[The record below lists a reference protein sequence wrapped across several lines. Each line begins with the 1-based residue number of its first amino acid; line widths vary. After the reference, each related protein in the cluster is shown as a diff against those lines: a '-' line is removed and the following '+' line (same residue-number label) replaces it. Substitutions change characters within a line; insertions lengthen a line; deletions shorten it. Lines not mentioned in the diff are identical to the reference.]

1 MIIFI
6 RAQSPAA
13 TPTGFCSPVAIGS
26 TTFHTLHSTIPDT
39 GVLTTGNSHI
49 TATQPCFMAS
59 DEGAVATESPLTT
72 NPSTAAPP
80 SVFASASASAS
91 ASALPRPRGSTPEPA
106 AGDSHPLPST
116 SKKRPR
122 DETPHSPTSPTSP
135 TSPAAGH
142 FTRDYSPTKVAR
154 LGLTAQ
160 LSTPLQFT
168 GAAAVEEERRR
179 REDEERRNPPGH
191 SPNPN
196 HKALSDLMSGGALAV
211 SRPQDAPANMDEI
224 TLAAEAT
231 KVALGGPVTIPQPN
245 VSDARTDISPP
256 RSASS
261 ATGAADSHAV
271 MNSPGPMD
279 IDPRDDRQSY
289 SSQPD
294 AQMDDKTATSLSYP
308 GILAPGSALPASVP
322 PPRPSSLPH
331 SGEHATSSSKK
342 HKCPYCDTEF
352 TRHHNLKS
360 HLLTHS
366 QEKPYLCQEC
376 KLRFRRLH
384 DLKRHGKLH
393 TGEKN
398 HECPKCGRR
407 FARGDALARHS
418 KGAGGCAG
426 RRASMGSYGDQG
438 EYDGAPRN
446 EGDDSSMVGVV
457 YDGNGDV
464 DVSEEDR
471 RRLSLPAIKPH
482 HIAGSA
488 ETAGPNSRTYPP
500 AVGSRPGAPAVLYPP
515 NVERG
520 SNVPAPSS
528 SLINNIAGGHLPNPL
543 LSPPDSLHDCPAMVS
558 DSGNSSLRLQG
569 ITESPKPLSPA
580 VHDQSR
586 QRSPGLPTQYQ
597 QQPPQYSRRPSEREI
612 HPLPPLP
619 PPHGTTHP
627 HAFHVVHLPQAA
639 NPPQGQPPPGMA
651 TNAPAHS
658 RTTNGSAGHHQ
669 SGDGSANL
677 FAQGDQGV
685 WAYIQQLEDR
695 IKDLSE
701 RLTSLESVS
710 NAREAR
716 LVSVESTLVQ
726 RDTKI
731 GFLELEIAGLRKEL
745 ADSRQHDDG
754 AHPTS

>member
-1 MIIFI
+1 
-6 RAQSPAA
+6 
-13 TPTGFCSPVAIGS
+13 
-26 TTFHTLHSTIPDT
+26 
-39 GVLTTGNSHI
+39 
-49 TATQPCFMAS
+49 MAS
-59 DEGAVATESPLTT
+59 DDIPVATTGSPLTT
-72 NPSTAAPP
+72 SSSTAAPP
-80 SVFASASASAS
+80 PASAS
-91 ASALPRPRGSTPEPA
+91 ASALPRPRSSTPEPA
-106 AGDSHPLPST
+106 AADSHPPASV
-116 SKKRPR
+116 SRKRPR
-122 DETPHSPTSPTSP
+122 DEEIPRSPVSPTSPTSLP
-135 TSPAAGH
+135 PGH
-142 FTRDYSPTKVAR
+142 ASREYSPTKVAR

-160 LSTPLQFT
+160 LASAQPLQLT
-168 GAAAVEEERRR
+168 GAAAIEEERRR
-179 REDEERRNPPGH
+179 REEEERRNPPGH
-191 SPNPN
+191 SPNPTY
-196 HKALSDLMSGGALAV
+196 KALSDLMSGGALAV
-211 SRPQDAPANMDEI
+211 SRPQDAPENMDEM

-231 KVALGGPVTIPQPN
+231 KALIGPVTIPQPN

-289 SSQPD
+289 SSQPEP
-294 AQMDDKTATSLSYP
+294 QMDDKTATSLSYP
-308 GILAPGSALPASVP
+308 GILAPSSALPASAGAH
-322 PPRPSSLPH
+322 RPASLPH
-331 SGEHATSSSKK
+331 NGEHASSSSKK

-398 HECPKCGRR
+398 HECPKCGRK

-446 EGDDSSMVGVV
+446 DGDDSSMVGVV
-457 YDGNGDV
+457 YDGNGEMDM
-464 DVSEEDR
+464 SEEDR
-471 RRLSLPAIKPH
+471 RRLSLPAIKAH
-482 HIAGSA
+482 HIAGTA
-488 ETAGPNSRTYPP
+488 ESVVPTSRTYPP
-500 AVGSRPGAPAVLYPP
+500 AVGPRAGAPAVLYPP

-520 SNVPAPSS
+520 SNASATSS
-528 SLINNIAGGHLPNPL
+528 SLVNSIAGGYLPKPF
-543 LSPPDSLHDCPAMVS
+543 LSPPHSLPEYAAMVS
-558 DSGNSSLRLQG
+558 DSGNSSLHLQG

-586 QRSPGLPTQYQ
+586 QRSPGLSSQYQ
-597 QQPPQYSRRPSEREI
+597 QPSQYSRRPSERDI

-627 HAFHVVHLPQAA
+627 HIFNVVHHQQPA
-639 NPPQGQPPPGMA
+639 NPPQGQPPSGLA
-651 TNAPAHS
+651 TTTSTHS
-658 RTTNGSAGHHQ
+658 RTASGPGNSHAHV
-669 SGDGSANL
+669 GDGSANL

-685 WAYIQQLEDR
+685 WTYIQQLEER
-695 IKDLSE
+695 VKDLSE
-701 RLTSLESVS
+701 RLATVENVS

-716 LVSVESTLVQ
+716 LVSLESTLNQ

-731 GFLELEIAGLRKEL
+731 GFLELEVAGLRKDMN
-745 ADSRQHDDG
+745 DSRQHHEA
-754 AHPTS
+754 AHASS

>member
-1 MIIFI
+1 
-6 RAQSPAA
+6 
-13 TPTGFCSPVAIGS
+13 
-26 TTFHTLHSTIPDT
+26 
-39 GVLTTGNSHI
+39 
-49 TATQPCFMAS
+49 MAS
-59 DEGAVATESPLTT
+59 DEGPVATGSPLTT
-72 NPSTAAPP
+72 NSSTAAPP
-80 SVFASASASAS
+80 SAYPYTSASAS

-106 AGDSHPLPST
+106 PGDSHLLPST

-122 DETPHSPTSPTSP
+122 DETPHSPTSPA
-135 TSPAAGH
+135 SPAARQ

-224 TLAAEAT
+224 ALAAEAT

-256 RSASS
+256 PSASS
-261 ATGAADSHAV
+261 ATGVADNHAV

-289 SSQPD
+289 SSQPE
-294 AQMDDKTATSLSYP
+294 AQMDEKTATSLSYP
-308 GILAPGSALPASVP
+308 GILASGSALPASVA

-331 SGEHATSSSKK
+331 NGEHGTSSSKK

-366 QEKPYLCQEC
+366 QEKPYSCQEC

-426 RRASMGSYGDQG
+426 RRASMGSYGEG

-464 DVSEEDR
+464 DLSEEDR
-471 RRLSLPAIKPH
+471 RRLSLPAIKAH
-482 HIAGSA
+482 HIAAGSA
-488 ETAGPNSRTYPP
+488 ETVGPNSRTYPP
-500 AVGSRPGAPAVLYPP
+500 ALGSRPGAPAVLYPP

-520 SNVPAPSS
+520 SNAPAPSS
-528 SLINNIAGGHLPNPL
+528 SLVNSIAGGHLPNPI
-543 LSPPDSLHDCPAMVS
+543 LSPPHSLHDCPTMVS

-580 VHDQSR
+580 IHEQSR

-619 PPHGTTHP
+619 LPHGTTHP
-627 HAFHVVHLPQAA
+627 HAFHLVHLQQAA
-639 NPPQGQPPPGMA
+639 NPPQGQPPPAMA

-658 RTTNGSAGHHQ
+658 RTANGPTGHAH
-669 SGDGSANL
+669 SSDGSANL

-685 WAYIQQLEDR
+685 WAYIQQMEER
-695 IKDLSE
+695 YKDLSE
-701 RLTSLESVS
+701 RL
-710 NAREAR
+710 A
-716 LVSVESTLVQ
+716 SVEGTLAQ

-731 GFLELEIAGLRKEL
+731 GFLELEIAGLRKDR
-745 ADSRQHDDG
+745 ADSRQHNDG

>member
-1 MIIFI
+1 
-6 RAQSPAA
+6 
-13 TPTGFCSPVAIGS
+13 
-26 TTFHTLHSTIPDT
+26 
-39 GVLTTGNSHI
+39 
-49 TATQPCFMAS
+49 MAS
-59 DEGAVATESPLTT
+59 DDGPVATGSPLII
-72 NPSTAAPP
+72 NSSTAAPP
-80 SVFASASASAS
+80 SASVSASAY
-91 ASALPRPRGSTPEPA
+91 ASALPRPRRSSTPEPI

-135 TSPAAGH
+135 AVGH

-160 LSTPLQFT
+160 LPTPLQLT

-179 REDEERRNPPGH
+179 REDEERRKPPGH

-224 TLAAEAT
+224 ALAAEAT
-231 KVALGGPVTIPQPN
+231 KALGGPVTIPQPN

-261 ATGAADSHAV
+261 ATGAADNHAV
-271 MNSPGPMD
+271 INSPGPMD
-279 IDPRDDRQSY
+279 IDARDDRQSY
-289 SSQPD
+289 SSQPE
-294 AQMDDKTATSLSYP
+294 AHMDEKTATSLSYP

-331 SGEHATSSSKK
+331 NGEHATSSSKK

-398 HECPKCGRR
+398 HECPKCGRK

-438 EYDGAPRN
+438 EYDGPPRN
-446 EGDDSSMVGVV
+446 EGDDSSMAGVV

-464 DVSEEDR
+464 DMTEEDR
-471 RRLSLPAIKPH
+471 RRLSLPAIKAH

-488 ETAGPNSRTYPP
+488 ETVGPNSRTYPP
-500 AVGSRPGAPAVLYPP
+500 AVGSRPAAPAVLYPP
-515 NVERG
+515 NVERS
-520 SNVPAPSS
+520 SNASAPSS
-528 SLINNIAGGHLPNPL
+528 SLINSIAGGHLPNPF
-543 LSPPDSLHDCPAMVS
+543 LSPPHSLHDCPAMVS

-597 QQPPQYSRRPSEREI
+597 PPSQYPRRPSEREI

-627 HAFHVVHLPQAA
+627 HVFHVVHLQQAA
-639 NPPQGQPPPGMA
+639 NPPQGQPPPGIA
-651 TNAPAHS
+651 TNAPTHS
-658 RTTNGSAGHHQ
+658 RASGPTGHAH

-685 WAYIQQLEDR
+685 WAYIQQLEER
-695 IKDLSE
+695 VKDLSE
-701 RLTSLESVS
+701 RLTSVESVS

-716 LVSVESTLVQ
+716 LVSVESTLSQ

-731 GFLELEIAGLRKEL
+731 GFLELEVAGLRKDL
-745 ADSRQHDDG
+745 ADSRQHNEG
-754 AHPTS
+754 AHATS